1 MTRKIFLGGC
11 GKTKRL
17 SLGGGEPVAVQTM
30 WKESIAGIEK
40 NTARFSNLL
49 ERIETL
55 QKLGCDI
62 LRFAVPDEKSAASL
76 CALANETSMPLV
88 ADIHFD
94 YRLALL
100 CLRGNV
106 SVIRI
111 NPGNIGKLENVQK
124 VVEACKEKNAAIR
137 IGVNAGSLEKD
148 LAEKVARGELIK
160 ADALA
165 ESAFREEQVFADLQF
180 LNYAVSIK
188 SSNVQE
194 TILANK
200 KFSEKSDTPLH
211 VGVTEAGPLIA
222 GVAKSAIALNELLK
236 SGIGDTVRV
245 SLSDTCEN
253 EIIAAREI
261 LNASGKKRRGISV
274 ISCPRCGRLGF
285 DVRGFLEKYER
296 TLYELPKTVTV
307 AIMGC
312 VVNGPGEAKNA
323 DLGIAGSADKA
334 VIFKKGKIIRT
345 ISLKDA
351 DKVFIEE
358 LHNL

>member
-1 MTRKIFLGGC
+1 MTRKIFLGGS
-11 GKTKRL
+11 GKTKQL
-17 SLGGGEPVAVQTM
+17 SLGGGSAIAIQTM
-30 WKESIAGIEK
+30 WKEEIAGIEK
-40 NTARFSNLL
+40 ESARFKNVL
-49 ERIETL
+49 ERIENL
-55 QKLGCDI
+55 RALGCDI

-94 YRLALL
+94 YKLALL
-100 CLRGNV
+100 CLLGNV

-111 NPGNIGKLENVQK
+111 NPGNIGKRENVCA
-124 VVEACKEKNAAIR
+124 VVDACKEKNAAIR
-137 IGVNAGSLEKD
+137 IGVNSGSLEKD
-148 LAEKVARGELIK
+148 LAEKVASGELTK

-236 SGIGDTVRV
+236 NGIGDTVRV

-261 LNASGKKRRGISV
+261 LNASGKKRRGVSIV
-274 ISCPRCGRLGF
+274 SCPRCGRLGF
-285 DVRGFLEKYER
+285 DVRGFLGKYER
-296 TLYELPKTVTV
+296 TLYELPKNLTV

-323 DLGIAGSADKA
+323 DIGIAGSAEKA
-334 VIFKKGKIIRT
+334 IIFKKGKIIRT
-345 ISLKDA
+345 LSLKDA

-358 LHNL
+358 LKKL